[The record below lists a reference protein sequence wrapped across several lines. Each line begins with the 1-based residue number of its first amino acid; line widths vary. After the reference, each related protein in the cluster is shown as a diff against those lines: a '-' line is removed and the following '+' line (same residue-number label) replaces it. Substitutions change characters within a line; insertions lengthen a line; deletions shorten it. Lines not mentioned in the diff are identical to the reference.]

1 MEITLELFGK
11 CLGTYQR
18 QVGGG
23 WGLLLVQV
31 GRTLNIFIKLFEM
44 VWVESA
50 ECPLS
55 LFLFVCFDKHLT
67 EFGQRLSFCFWK
79 KDPE

>member
-1 MEITLELFGK
+1 M
-11 CLGTYQR
+11 GTT
-18 QVGGG
+18 VGQSRKDTGA
-23 WGLLLVQV
+23 
-31 GRTLNIFIKLFEM
+31 TDISIKLFVM
-44 VWVESA
+44 VWVETA
-50 ECPLS
+50 KCPLS

>member
-11 CLGTYQR
+11 YLGTYQR

-23 WGLLLVQV
+23 WGLLLVHV
-31 GRTLNIFIKLFEM
+31 GRTRELKLFVV
-44 VWVESA
+44 VWVETA
-50 ECPLS
+50 KCPLS